1 MNERLI
7 DDYINEVTKDMG
19 SRQRDEVARE
29 LRTHILDSADAL
41 AAERKA
47 TVDEVIIR
55 EVIGKMGSAR
65 QVAAMYPTP
74 KTFLEMKEIKGM
86 WDAVKALIG
95 IAVVFVLVGLILM
108 VLAPGTLEISAVG
121 VAFQVVFALGIAA
134 TVIATIMFIMYMYE
148 TRLKSTYEARLKRLE
163 KSLNDAAS
171 PLKVFMA
178 IFGTIVWLVILNLF
192 WTKLPFVA
200 NLGENPAMVPV
211 LSPEFA
217 GFVLWFNVLG
227 ILGIIVQLMFLA
239 VRQKWIPALLE
250 VFVGIGT
257 ALLFAWIMAALPFNP
272 ALATEIITGFKV
284 FLAIIIALNLFDAG
298 KKLWNTVRLFLH
310 GRPDHA
316 NAV

>member
-1 MNERLI
+1 
-7 DDYINEVTKDMG
+7 MG
-19 SRQRDEVARE
+19 ARQRDEVDRE

-41 AAERKA
+41 AAERKT
-47 TVDEVIIR
+47 TVDETIIR
-55 EVIGKMGSAR
+55 EVIAKMGPAR

-74 KTFLEMKEIKGM
+74 KTFLEMKEMKGM

-95 IAVVFVLVGLILM
+95 IATVFLLVGLVLT

-134 TVIATIMFIMYMYE
+134 VVIAVILFIMYMYE

-178 IFGTIVWLVILNLF
+178 IFATIVWLVILNLF

-200 NLGENPAMVPV
+200 SLGDNPAVVTLLTPD
-211 LSPEFA
+211 FG

-227 ILGIIVQLMFLA
+227 VLGIGVQLLFLA
-239 VRQKWIPALLE
+239 IRQKWIPALLE

-257 ALLFAWIMAALPFNP
+257 ALLFALIMAVMPFNP
-272 ALATEIITGFKV
+272 VLAPEIVTGITV
-284 FLAIIIALNLFDAG
+284 FLAMVIALTLFDAG
-298 KKLWNTVRLFLH
+298 RKLWNTARLFLH
-310 GRPDHA
+310 GRQERGST
-316 NAV
+316 V

>member
-1 MNERLI
+1 MYERLI
-7 DDYINEVTKDMG
+7 DDYINEVTKGMG
-19 SRQRDEVARE
+19 ARQRDEVDRE

-41 AAERKA
+41 AAERKT
-47 TVDEVIIR
+47 TVDETIIR
-55 EVIGKMGSAR
+55 EVIAKMGPAR

-74 KTFLEMKEIKGM
+74 KTFLEMKEMKGM

-95 IAVVFVLVGLILM
+95 IATVFLLVGLVLT

-134 TVIATIMFIMYMYE
+134 VVIAVILFIMYMYE

-178 IFGTIVWLVILNLF
+178 IFATIVWLVILNLF

-200 NLGENPAMVPV
+200 SLGDNPAVVTLLTPD
-211 LSPEFA
+211 FG

-227 ILGIIVQLMFLA
+227 VLGIGVQLLFLA
-239 VRQKWIPALLE
+239 IRQKWIPALLE

-257 ALLFAWIMAALPFNP
+257 ALLFALIMAVMPFNP
-272 ALATEIITGFKV
+272 VLAPEIVTGITV
-284 FLAIIIALNLFDAG
+284 FLAMVIALTLFDAG
-298 KKLWNTVRLFLH
+298 RKLWNTARLFLH
-310 GRPDHA
+310 GRQERGST
-316 NAV
+316 V